1 MYVSVW
7 CVWMYDAGAANE
19 ASLPTMLAKMNE
31 TGSYYLIRSMDPN
44 GLCK

>member
-1 MYVSVW
+1 
-7 CVWMYDAGAANE
+7 MYDAGAANE